1 MIIIVIVIKN
11 NLLHLSLLLLLLLL
25 SLFRDKIG
33 IVWLVYRLLLPL
45 YYYIVIINT
54 KERSK
59 EQYNA
64 TTKN

>member
-1 MIIIVIVIKN
+1 MIIIIIVIKN
-11 NLLHLSLLLLLLLL
+11 NLLHLSLLLLLLL

-33 IVWLVYRLLLPL
+33 IVRLVYRLLLPL

>member
-11 NLLHLSLLLLLLLL
+11 NLLHLSLLLLLLL

>member
-1 MIIIVIVIKN
+1 MIIIIIVIKN
-11 NLLHLSLLLLLLLL
+11 NLLHLSLLLLLLL

>member
-1 MIIIVIVIKN
+1 MIIIIIVIKN
-11 NLLHLSLLLLLLLL
+11 NLLHLSLLLLLLL

-33 IVWLVYRLLLPL
+33 IVWLVYRFVLPL

>member
-11 NLLHLSLLLLLLLL
+11 NLLHLSLLLLLLL

-59 EQYNA
+59 EQSNA